1 MAELLEVAHLVD
13 QHGVTEMQI
22 GRGRVEAGLHPQ
34 GTAALELLDQ
44 FGLDQHGIRA
54 ALDQVDR
61 RLDIS
66 HSISPK
72 IPSRSA
78 G

>member
-22 GRGRVEAGLHPQ
+22 GRGGVEAGLHSQ

-44 FGLDQHGIRA
+44 LGLDQQCVGT